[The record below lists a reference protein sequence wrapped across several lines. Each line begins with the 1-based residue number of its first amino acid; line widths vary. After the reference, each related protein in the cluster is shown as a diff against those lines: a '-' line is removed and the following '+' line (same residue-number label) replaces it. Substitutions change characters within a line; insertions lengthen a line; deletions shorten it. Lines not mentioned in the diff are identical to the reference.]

1 MKYRT
6 LARKRS
12 PIHYFVLA
20 VLGLSPLFAHAEA
33 AYPHGETVPGNTA
46 FFSVGMGIT
55 MGPVYEGSD
64 DYAALPL
71 LLVKGRLPT
80 ERWGTF
86 SGSAEDGL
94 RWDLPS
100 SSSLAFALL
109 AGYDIGRKER
119 VRILGG
125 HNTRLVG
132 MGDLDSSPLVGG
144 EVSWRLS
151 TGRLFVRGMQAT
163 NNRTYGGR
171 DLNRTAFMNIGVA
184 SDYPVSDVLSLATS
198 VYGTWGDS
206 GYMASR
212 FGVSGEQAAHTTFDD
227 YHIGRG
233 MQDMTLKVGA
243 HWQWMP
249 KVSLEGGMKAT
260 ALVAN
265 ARNSPLVDKSVGA
278 SLYLGMQYTF

>member
-6 LARKRS
+6 PARQRS
-12 PIHYFVLA
+12 SIRHLMLA
-20 VLGLSPLFAHAEA
+20 VLGLTPVFVHAGD
-33 AYPHGETVPGNTA
+33 AYPHEASARGNAA
-46 FFSVGMGIT
+46 FFSIGTGISA
-55 MGPVYEGSD
+55 GPVYEGSG

-100 SSSLAFALL
+100 SSSLGFALL

-119 VRILGG
+119 IRILGG
-125 HNTRLVG
+125 HNSHLVG

-144 EVSWRLS
+144 EASWRLS
-151 TGRLFVRGMQAT
+151 SGRLFVRGMQAT

-184 SDYPVSDVLSLATS
+184 SDLPVSDDLSLATS

-206 GYMASR
+206 GYMMSR
-212 FGVSGEQAAHTTFDD
+212 FGVSGEQASHTAFGENP
-227 YHIGRG
+227 IGRG
-233 MQDMTLKVGA
+233 MQDVTLKVGA

-278 SLYLGMQYTF
+278 ALYLGMQYTF